1 MRERLDNEIM
11 ALNSELVRMVSYA
24 EDAVNMATKALNEHT
39 PDIVDRAVEANAEV
53 ERLNQTI
60 ERRCLNILLKEQP
73 VAGDLRLVSS
83 TLKMITDVNRISDQ
97 AANIAE
103 ITLRHPDICGSID
116 SIPLRQMG
124 EAGERM
130 LSDVINAFV
139 GKDLDLAKT
148 VVDTDEV
155 IDRLYRDLQQS
166 LVAKI
171 KNDAD
176 DVELAIQVI
185 LIAKYFER
193 IGDHTVNMAH
203 WVYYTMTGELK
214 R

>member
-60 ERRCLNILLKEQP
+60 ERRFLNILLKEQP

-103 ITLRHPDICGSID
+103 ITLRHTDICGSTD

-171 KNDAD
+171 KDDAD

>member
-39 PDIVDRAVEANAEV
+39 PDIVERAVEANAEV

-103 ITLRHPDICGSID
+103 ITLRHPDICGSTD

>member
-1 MRERLDNEIM
+1 
-11 ALNSELVRMVSYA
+11 
-24 EDAVNMATKALNEHT
+24 
-39 PDIVDRAVEANAEV
+39 
-53 ERLNQTI
+53 
-60 ERRCLNILLKEQP
+60 
-73 VAGDLRLVSS
+73 
-83 TLKMITDVNRISDQ
+83 
-97 AANIAE
+97 
-103 ITLRHPDICGSID
+103 
-116 SIPLRQMG
+116 
-124 EAGERM
+124 

>member
-103 ITLRHPDICGSID
+103 ITLRHPDICGSTD
-116 SIPLRQMG
+116 GIPLRQMG